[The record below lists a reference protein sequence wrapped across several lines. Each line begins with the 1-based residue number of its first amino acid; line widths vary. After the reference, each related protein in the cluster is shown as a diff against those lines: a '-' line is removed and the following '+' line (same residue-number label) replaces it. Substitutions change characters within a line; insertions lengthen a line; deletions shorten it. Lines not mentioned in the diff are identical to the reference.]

1 MLWRK
6 SMNDIK
12 VEIGYKYIDE
22 VKRLIKLYMSEL
34 NRNLDFQDFDE
45 ELKHLEQKY
54 AQPQGIILVA
64 QNKNNDIVGCVAF
77 HTFDEKKC
85 EMKRLFVLP
94 EYRSKK
100 IGQLLVKNII
110 QYAKVAGYDEMLLDT
125 IQPLKSAIRLY
136 KKMGFQE
143 IEPYY
148 DNPMN
153 DVIYMK
159 IKL

>member
-6 SMNDIK
+6 TMNNIK
-12 VEIGYKYIDE
+12 IEKGYKYIDE

-64 QNKNNDIVGCVAF
+64 QNKNKDIVGCVAF

>member
-1 MLWRK
+1 
-6 SMNDIK
+6 MNDIK

-110 QYAKVAGYDEMLLDT
+110 QYAKAAGYDEMLLDT

-148 DNPMN
+148 DNPMD

>member
-1 MLWRK
+1 
-6 SMNDIK
+6 
-12 VEIGYKYIDE
+12 
-22 VKRLIKLYMSEL
+22 
-34 NRNLDFQDFDE
+34 
-45 ELKHLEQKY
+45 
-54 AQPQGIILVA
+54 
-64 QNKNNDIVGCVAF
+64 
-77 HTFDEKKC
+77 
-85 EMKRLFVLP
+85 MKRLFVLP

-148 DNPMN
+148 DNPMD